1 MAEYFPIT
9 VYDGRIELADR
20 NNPRTRIVETIRP
33 GSRVLEVG
41 CATGFMGEFLVTQ
54 KSCSVLGV
62 EIEAEAARLARE
74 RGLTVVL
81 GNIEDAAVLAQVAGR
96 YDYVLFGDV
105 LEHLVHPA
113 RVIASVAPLL
123 SEGGHLLASI
133 PNVAHWSVRW
143 RLMAGHFR
151 YTRGGLLDENH
162 LRFFERR
169 TVRQLFEH
177 GGLRV
182 ETLDSIYAFPVPMP
196 LPHALRRG
204 IVRAFPG
211 LFTWQFVVDAVKP

>member
-1 MAEYFPIT
+1 MVEYAPIS
-9 VYDGRIELADR
+9 VYDGRIDLADR
-20 NNPRTRIVETIRP
+20 NNPRTKVVGAIRP

-54 KSCSVLGV
+54 RNCTVRCV
-62 EIEAEAARLARE
+62 EIEEEAARLARG
-74 RGLTVVL
+74 RGLDVVL
-81 GNIEDAAVLAQVAGR
+81 GNIEDHAVLAQVAGT
-96 YDYVLFGDV
+96 YDFVLFGDV

-113 RVIASVAPLL
+113 RVIASVAPLMAAD
-123 SEGGHLLASI
+123 GHLLASI

-143 RLMAGHFR
+143 RLMAGQFR

-182 ETLDSIYAFPVPMP
+182 RSLDSVYAFPIPMP
-196 LPHALRRG
+196 LPHAVRRG